1 MNKMTNYNVE
11 KEIGVIKERVDNIL
25 KSVEKIELKLE
36 KEYVTHDEFEP
47 YKNSLKELREFFI
60 KILFVIL
67 GAIIMAVLGVIIVS
81 PK

>member
-1 MNKMTNYNVE
+1 MTNYNVE

>member
-1 MNKMTNYNVE
+1 MTNFNVE
-11 KEIGVIKERVDNIL
+11 KEIGVISERVDNIL
-25 KSVEKIELKLE
+25 KSVEKIEQRLE

-67 GAIIMAVLGVIIVS
+67 GAIILAVLGVVIVS